1 MIPTLHIVCSLTASL
16 PSVAASY
23 AIPVRQASAFLTA
36 SFRFYLTVDTL
47 AVQLPVPLVGPVVA
61 PVKALRAMPGAQ

>member
-1 MIPTLHIVCSLTASL
+1 LILKKMNIKSCGRYYS
-16 PSVAASY
+16 
-23 AIPVRQASAFLTA
+23 QASAFLTA

-61 PVKALRAMPGAQ
+61 PAKALRAMPGAQ